1 MWRVLSIL
9 PYLVPLMGSLAFGQD
24 LCAPL
29 AARRRALLSVAFAAR
44 CGLTRAAFPARSFDI
59 FPLISWVLDV
69 FGPMLNAYYS
79 NSFTPFFVFFAL
91 FLAVVRNEK
100 LPHFL
105 RFNAMQSILL
115 DICIMLGARPSRA
128 QQAPC
133 RSRRAPPAL
142 TWRLLLRA
150 GRSRA
155 LARRRRAHHPVH
167 AL

>member
-1 MWRVLSIL
+1 MSLFGDALTLSRLTLSFCAAQGKPNAMWRVLSIL

-24 LCAPL
+24 LCVSANALYPPAAL
-29 AARRRALLSVAFAAR
+29 A
-44 CGLTRAAFPARSFDI
+44 LTLFSLAARSFDI

-115 DICIMLGARPSRA
+115 DICIMLGTAARGRA
-128 QQAPC
+128 TPK
-133 RSRRAPPAL
+133 AL
-142 TWRLLLRA
+142 
-150 GRSRA
+150 
-155 LARRRRAHHPVH
+155 RRR
-167 AL
+167 

>member
-1 MWRVLSIL
+1 MR
-9 PYLVPLMGSLAFGQD
+9 
-24 LCAPL
+24 CARL
-29 AARRRALLSVAFAAR
+29 
-44 CGLTRAAFPARSFDI
+44 RSFDM

-115 DICIMLGARPSRA
+115 DICIMLGE
-128 QQAPC
+128 
-133 RSRRAPPAL
+133 
-142 TWRLLLRA
+142 
-150 GRSRA
+150 
-155 LARRRRAHHPVH
+155 
-167 AL
+167 